1 MLCLIEEERDYTLKE
16 LQELVCMYYDKTR
29 GVLLGLGLKALDQ
42 STQKVRL
49 GKQILIDFRAL
60 PLINEFNT
68 LGRTPGYVANS
79 CWADS

>member
-1 MLCLIEEERDYTLKE
+1 MVLFIRISPWEAGRAGLRLCTSEIGPR
-16 LQELVCMYYDKTR
+16 VA
-29 GVLLGLGLKALDQ
+29 KALDQ